1 MSRLPFQFIEHP
13 EFHDLIS
20 FTRLAPQRPHIPTT
34 KTIRARLRD
43 FVAEQQQSILRQLP
57 VDSKISLALDC
68 WTSSFKQA
76 FMAVTG
82 YFLDHDWEYREV
94 LLGFEPLSGTHSGLN
109 LSEVLMKLLQQH
121 EITDRVLAIT
131 TDNAS
136 NNNTLVNSIN
146 EAIQS
151 LELNDSSTIIRVPCI
166 AHVIQLS
173 LKDLLG
179 QMKANPR
186 NETAEV
192 EWSEAHIQ
200 SLRATQQKREIVST
214 LNKVYPFLLRSSHF
228 LIYLLDTQ
236 PSYLYQ

>member
-20 FTRLAPQRPHIPTT
+20 FARLAPQRPNIPTA
-34 KTIRARLRD
+34 KTIRARLRG

-57 VDSKISLALDC
+57 GDSKLSLALDC
-68 WTSSFKQA
+68 WTSPFQQA

-82 YFLDHDWEYREV
+82 YFLDNDWEYREV

-109 LSEVLMKLLQQH
+109 LSEVLMRLLQQH
-121 EITDRVLAIT
+121 DITDRVLAIT

-136 NNNTLVNSIN
+136 NNNTLINYIN

-151 LELNDSSTIIRVPCI
+151 LELSDSSTVIRVPYI

-173 LKDLLG
+173 LKDLLS
-179 QMKANPR
+179 QLKANPK
-186 NETAEV
+186 NEVAET
-192 EWSEAHIQ
+192 EWSESRNQ
-200 SLRATQQKREIVST
+200 SLRAT
-214 LNKVYPFLLRSSHF
+214 
-228 LIYLLDTQ
+228 
-236 PSYLYQ
+236 